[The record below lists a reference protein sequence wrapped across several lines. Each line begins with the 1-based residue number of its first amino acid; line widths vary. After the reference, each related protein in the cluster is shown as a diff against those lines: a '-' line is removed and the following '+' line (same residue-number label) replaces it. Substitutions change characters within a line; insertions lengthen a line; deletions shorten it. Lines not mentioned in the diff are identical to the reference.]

1 MNALQKFF
9 QEGFTDQLTTAGELI
24 TLVNPKTKESTPLNA
39 VVTENSGNTSVE
51 IGSVL
56 YQVDAHV
63 LIPAD
68 YNPTIGHIVK
78 TAYTDYKIISKVK
91 STYEA
96 AWSCNLIKI

>member
-9 QEGFTDQLTTAGELI
+9 QEGFADQLLTAGEPI
-24 TLVNPKTKESTPLNA
+24 TLVNPKTKESTSLNA
-39 VVTENSGNTSVE
+39 VVTENSGNTTVE

-68 YNPTIGHIVK
+68 YNPTIGHIVR
-78 TAYTDYKIISKVK
+78 TTSADYKIISKVK
-91 STYEA
+91 SAYEA
-96 AWSCNLIKI
+96 AYSCNLIKI